1 MTKKLNITY
10 AKTDLKQVADNAT
23 QLNVE
28 ERTQLLRLLEDF
40 EDLLDDNLGDWDTEP
55 ANLEIKPGSKPLNS
69 KYYPVPIIN
78 KETFRKELKRLAE
91 IGVLNPAQ

>member
-55 ANLEIKPGSKPLNS
+55 ANLG
-69 KYYPVPIIN
+69 
-78 KETFRKELKRLAE
+78 
-91 IGVLNPAQ
+91 